1 MVVRTPSVIPKIH
14 YPSINLASIMASKK
28 PVSLEI
34 FKIYNTIAQSH
45 PISKILK
52 GKKPVDTTELS
63 KLFTRYFLP
72 DINIYRKDQLTDCS
86 IVEPDP
92 SEDNLW

>member
-1 MVVRTPSVIPKIH
+1 
-14 YPSINLASIMASKK
+14 MASKK

-34 FKIYNTIAQSH
+34 FKIYDTIAQSDPLH
-45 PISKILK
+45 KILQ

-72 DINIYRKDQLTDCS
+72 DINIYRKDQLTDQS
-86 IVEPDP
+86 VIEPDP